1 MCHYQL
7 GFILKMQDWINT
19 CKSINAMEHI
29 SKIKDKNDMIIPF
42 MKNKHLENYNSLS
55 W

>member
-1 MCHYQL
+1 
-7 GFILKMQDWINT
+7 
-19 CKSINAMEHI
+19 MEHI
-29 SKIKDKNDMIIPF
+29 NKIKDKNDMIIPF